1 MRERHSAASSDG
13 GWIEQGQR
21 VVQLPFFGPG
31 APATARDVEHGVEQL
46 PANLLDGRAAR
57 CDAAGVNVH
66 QIMPAPC

>member
-1 MRERHSAASSDG
+1 
-13 GWIEQGQR
+13 
-21 VVQLPFFGPG
+21 
-31 APATARDVEHGVEQL
+31 VEQL